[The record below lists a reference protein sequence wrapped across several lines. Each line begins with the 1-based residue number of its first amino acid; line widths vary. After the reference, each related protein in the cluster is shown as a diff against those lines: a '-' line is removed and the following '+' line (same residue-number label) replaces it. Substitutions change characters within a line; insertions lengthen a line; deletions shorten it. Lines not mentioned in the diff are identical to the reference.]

1 MCADINY
8 IHIKQ
13 NMCLLMRSL
22 CVDTILGEQTSTTN
36 SNERLWLEFLFSA
49 LLIPFTDMDP
59 VAIAMLA
66 DSKRISK

>member
-1 MCADINY
+1 MCRYQLHTYKAKYVFSNE
-8 IHIKQ
+8 K
-13 NMCLLMRSL
+13 LG
-22 CVDTILGEQTSTTN
+22 VDTILGEQTSTTN